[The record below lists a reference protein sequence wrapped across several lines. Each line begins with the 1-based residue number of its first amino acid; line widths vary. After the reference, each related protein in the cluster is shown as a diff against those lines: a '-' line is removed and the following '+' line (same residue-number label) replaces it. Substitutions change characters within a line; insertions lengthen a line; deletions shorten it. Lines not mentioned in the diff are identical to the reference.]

1 MTWGATKAAAVKETA
16 VATVAAETAA
26 AATAEEAA
34 AAGRQQ
40 QDQRIRTKG
49 MLEMR
54 AVKQDRKKTAEK
66 AEDKAERLR
75 KSLVESMW

>member
-1 MTWGATKAAAVKETA
+1 MLTAGAAKAAAVKET
-16 VATVAAETAA
+16 TVAAEKAA
-26 AATAEEAA
+26 ATTAEEAA

-75 KSLVESMW
+75 KMLVESIW